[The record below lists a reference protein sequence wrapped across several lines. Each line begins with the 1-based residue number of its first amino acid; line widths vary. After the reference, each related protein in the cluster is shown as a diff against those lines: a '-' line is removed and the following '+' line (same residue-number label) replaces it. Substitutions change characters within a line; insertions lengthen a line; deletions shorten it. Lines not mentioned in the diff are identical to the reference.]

1 MRPCILHVFVDS
13 SVRPYQFRK
22 PQCFCSL
29 RLYVFCFAHLKQRH
43 TRYPVFPWVLAD
55 YTSPSLD
62 LDNPVRGT
70 FRDLSKPI
78 GALNPARLQRF
89 LERRRVFEDPSGETP
104 PFLYG
109 SHYSNVV
116 SARARVVVHLVAL
129 AAVLCIAQGRI

>member
-1 MRPCILHVFVDS
+1 M
-13 SVRPYQFRK
+13 
-22 PQCFCSL
+22 
-29 RLYVFCFAHLKQRH
+29 
-43 TRYPVFPWVLAD
+43 LAD

-116 SARARVVVHLVAL
+116 SARARVVAHVVAL
-129 AAVLCIAQGRI
+129 AAVFMHCPGAYLNTKQVGWCGSHLRPFMVNSERAGGVSRLA